1 MVTLVAARAK
11 HEGAF
16 AYLVC
21 DSAALN
27 TEILALMRSGVKTGT
42 YDAWAIDVDGTENLP
57 VVGRVDIALDW
68 EGRLALAAR
77 TLAVELITFDQMGEV
92 RVAQQGEFRDL
103 AHWRLGYEAYLSRAG
118 RFAPDV
124 DMMFERFEIVEDFG
138 Q

>member
-1 MVTLVAARAK
+1 MTLVVARAK

-16 AYLVC
+16 AYLVG

-27 TEILALMRSGVKTGT
+27 AEILALKRSGVKTDT
-42 YDAWAIDVDGTENLP
+42 CDARAIDVDGTENLP
-57 VVGRVDIALDW
+57 VVGRMDIALDW

-77 TLAVELITFDQMGEV
+77 TLAVERIAFDQMDEV

-103 AHWRLGYEAYLSRAG
+103 AHWRLGYEAYLTRAG

>member
-1 MVTLVAARAK
+1 MTLVAARAK

-16 AYLVC
+16 AYLVG

-27 TEILALMRSGVKTGT
+27 AEILALKRSGVKTGT
-42 YDAWAIDVDGTENLP
+42 CDARAIDVDGTENLP

-77 TLAVELITFDQMGEV
+77 TLAVERIAFDQMDEV

-103 AHWRLGYEAYLSRAG
+103 AHWRLGYEAYLTRAG

>member
-1 MVTLVAARAK
+1 MVTLVATRAK
-11 HEGAF
+11 HEGGF
-16 AYLVC
+16 AYLVG

-27 TEILALMRSGVKTGT
+27 AEILASMRSGVKTGT
-42 YDAWAIDVDGTENLP
+42 CDARAIDLDETENLP

-77 TLAVELITFDQMGEV
+77 TLAVERVTFDQMDEV

-103 AHWRLGYEAYLSRAG
+103 AHWRLGYEAYLTRAG